1 MGLNAQAAMQ
11 HRAGCKRHPPPHRHC
26 RRRRLSIGAF
36 PACPKLPS
44 SGREFVEQILPH
56 FQRDNPQLAV
66 ETVVQRG
73 KHPGLLGEFRESA
86 ACPRLPPL
94 ACCVLHASPHAAAW
108 AHAL

>member
-1 MGLNAQAAMQ
+1 MPSCPPCR
-11 HRAGCKRHPPPHRHC
+11 HR
-26 RRRRLSIGAF
+26 RRRRLPPAAATHQAQCLFSI
-36 PACPKLPS
+36 C
-44 SGREFVEQILPH
+44 REFVEQILPH

-86 ACPRLPPL
+86 ACPRLLPL